1 MQAERIASIRKI
13 GLIPTVDIEVNSKDH
28 LFYMDGLVGSNSHA
42 NQYSRKGLQTLFLKY
57 HFPVQF
63 YTSKLKGSVNKIDT
77 DYTISE
83 LVEEAKLFDINVKLP
98 SLFRLKEDFFT
109 NGKDI
114 YFGITNI
121 KGIGNS
127 TFNKIYENI
136 KDIKL
141 KKLTFFEFCINVAI
155 PFISNSIVIKLIESG
170 ALDFFNE
177 ERINMLNWFK
187 TLGEFSS
194 SKNGELERVTEFVK
208 TNNITNFIELFE
220 KAAKTKK
227 EGGLCHSAPR
237 VAKLNS
243 QLLYLK
249 EYKKQKD
256 NPIWK
261 TEKEEYYLGIPIS
274 TSKID
279 AYDTSEITCRV
290 KDYLSGNYSSPVI
303 FGGDI
308 VNVKIKVT
316 QSGKNAGKER
326 AEIELRD
333 LTGKINITI
342 WSDVYQQYSHLISAG
357 NSIIIEVE
365 RGFGSFS
372 NILCGKV
379 IMQAI

>member
-98 SLFRLKEDFFT
+98 SLSRLKEDFFT

-308 VNVKIKVT
+308 VNVKVKVT

-333 LTGKINITI
+333 LTGKISITI